1 MAEVEYFP
9 YYQGG
14 IRSRR
19 PILRGP
25 KAHETFNS
33 ISLVDMTNVTSSSF
47 EERMAIAKEVKRV
60 GSDVGFFYAQSH
72 PFGQGVIDEAFEVI
86 EAECHIHKTQSFR
99 RLEPLF
105 VTKLEPEIRGDM
117 KEAFLIGPD
126 EMNSDQNLPFP
137 PVTGKPSPN
146 SWPKNNPRFRT
157 SWPLT
162 RITCTINGEE
172 LGLAARRDF
181 ACFTVLYQDQVEAPE
196 VLNKNGTWVG
206 VPLVPRSF
214 IINIADFFMHLI
226 TNGHFA
232 STIHRVV
239 LNTEGKWIHLALE
252 PETFVGNL
260 GDIMARI
267 TNDELLSTVHRFV
280 TPERPLVEG
289 YEKVMTTY
297 EHFKIRLQSVHH
309 QHPSSTRLK
318 S

>member
-1 MAEVEYFP
+1 MCELHSAY
-9 YYQGG
+9 
-14 IRSRR
+14 
-19 PILRGP
+19 
-25 KAHETFNS
+25 
-33 ISLVDMTNVTSSSF
+33 D
-47 EERMAIAKEVKRV
+47 RV
-60 GSDVGFFYAQSH
+60 
-72 PFGQGVIDEAFEVI
+72 
-86 EAECHIHKTQSFR
+86 
-99 RLEPLF
+99 
-105 VTKLEPEIRGDM
+105 
-117 KEAFLIGPD
+117 
-126 EMNSDQNLPFP
+126 
-137 PVTGKPSPN
+137 
-146 SWPKNNPRFRT
+146 
-157 SWPLT
+157 
-162 RITCTINGEE
+162 NGEE

-206 VPLVPRSF
+206 VPPVPRSF

-232 STIHRVV
+232 STIHRVVNKRTGRHIPFLALVITLIVQNPYHVQALEV

-309 QHPSSTRLK
+309 QHLSSTRLK